1 LSIRASV
8 TVEADPNILALK
20 RMLVEN
26 GMWLVWVDS
35 RRITKAV
42 KVPRGVM
49 VDDLI
54 EAEIVDDES
63 ASSRVDVSV
72 SRRGQE

>member
-63 ASSRVDVSV
+63 ASSRVDNLTL
-72 SRRGQE
+72 